1 MRISSFKTKI
11 FFYLLV
17 VGLCALFIM
26 GSITAVNNRR
36 DMHENLM
43 QALMLTEQQTCA
55 QIENAPVS
63 GGGRAGD
70 DEPCMSIGY
79 IQPPHPPA
87 ASIWTA
93 NSNVKTVLG
102 SLTSTLFH
110 LQHVHLCAP
119 ILPSGLYRRE
129 LFYLGSAGTFRHDPG
144 GAAVQPQTTP
154 VEVQRESELCLDV

>member
-55 QIENAPVS
+55 QIETRLSQVEDVREMMNLYVYRLYTAT
-63 GGGRAGD
+63 
-70 DEPCMSIGY
+70 
-79 IQPPHPPA
+79 
-87 ASIWTA
+87 ASSRSQYMDSY
-93 NSNVKTVLG
+93 SNVKTVLG
-102 SLTSTLFH
+102 SLTSTFSTRSL
-110 LQHVHLCAP
+110 LQ
-119 ILPSGLYRRE
+119 S
-129 LFYLGSAGTFRHDPG
+129 
-144 GAAVQPQTTP
+144 Q
-154 VEVQRESELCLDV
+154 